1 MTQCSRIAVREGV
14 FSLIAGWNVRL
25 RDRNRTV
32 RISPVDLTGS
42 SLWILLLSTVCLL
55 GLPGCNDVS
64 KAPDPEP
71 GPGALA
77 IASPSLPDGVV
88 NQPYATSVGGSGGIT
103 PYLWSVD
110 PPLPRSLVLDS
121 STGAISGTPETVG
134 TSTHTFTLRDSSNPA
149 QATQISLPLTINA
162 APAVLAIATTSLP
175 AGNVGQ
181 PYSRTIQ
188 ATGGTPPFSWS
199 IAAGSLPQN
208 LGFNFQTGL
217 ISGTPTAVGTSAFTV
232 RVTDTTGQA
241 DTQSLSILINPS
253 APPNITSTSPLPGAT
268 VGLPYSQTLTAAGG
282 TGSLVWSRT
291 IGSLPANLTLNPA
304 GIISGTPTNTGTSAF
319 TLRVTDALSQSDTQ
333 QFSLTVS
340 AALTITTNSLDNA
353 RVRRSYD
360 ETLQQAGGTAPFT
373 WSVSPPLPAELVL
386 NAATGNIS
394 GTPTSTSNVV
404 YSFTVRDSSSP
415 TNQTFTKSIRLR
427 VTN

>member
-1 MTQCSRIAVREGV
+1 
-14 FSLIAGWNVRL
+14 
-25 RDRNRTV
+25 
-32 RISPVDLTGS
+32 
-42 SLWILLLSTVCLL
+42 
-55 GLPGCNDVS
+55 
-64 KAPDPEP
+64 
-71 GPGALA
+71 
-77 IASPSLPDGVV
+77 
-88 NQPYATSVGGSGGIT
+88 
-103 PYLWSVD
+103 
-110 PPLPRSLVLDS
+110 
-121 STGAISGTPETVG
+121 
-134 TSTHTFTLRDSSNPA
+134 
-149 QATQISLPLTINA
+149 LPLTINA
-162 APAVLAIATTSLP
+162 APAVLAITTTSLP

-188 ATGGTPPFSWS
+188 ATGGTQPFSWS

-253 APPNITSTSPLPGAT
+253 GPPNITSTSPLPGAT
-268 VGLPYSQTLTAAGG
+268 VGLPYSQSLTAAGG

-291 IGSLPANLTLNPA
+291 AGSLPTNLTLNSA
-304 GIISGTPTNTGTSAF
+304 GIISGTPTNAGTSTF

-333 QFSLTVS
+333 QFSLTVG

-353 RVRRSYD
+353 RVRKSYD
-360 ETLQQAGGTAPFT
+360 ETLQHAGGTAPFT
-373 WSVSPPLPAELVL
+373 WSVSPPLPAGLVL